1 MNQSPEIDK
10 IAPALRAAMVRMTG
24 VVKDS
29 KNPHFKNDYASLEAV
44 IETSRPVLSEGN
56 MCAIQGVGAFDGRAI
71 AITTRILHDSGQWIE
86 SEASIPL
93 AKLDAQGAGS
103 AITYGRRYALMA
115 MLGLAP
121 VDDDGQ
127 AASAPVAPRQ
137 APQNGLGT
145 EPRDTGPGSIDG
157 IDWWEAQ
164 GSGASPAAAKR
175 DEAMMED
182 AAAART
188 AFRDAQH
195 EDEWHHAVATWG
207 PKIIP
212 MPKAWRSTLRDE
224 ADTAAIR
231 LNIFP
236 ANRKP
241 K

>member
-10 IAPALRAAMVRMTG
+10 ISPALVECLSNLLG
-24 VVKDS
+24 VKKDS

-44 IETSRPVLSEGN
+44 IDHARAQLWAHKLAVL
-56 MCAIQGVGAFDGRAI
+56 QGVGSFDGKAI
-71 AITTRILHDSGQWIE
+71 AITTRILHESGQWIE
-86 SEASIPL
+86 SEAQIPL
-93 AKLDAQGAGS
+93 TKFDAQGAGS

-115 MLGLAP
+115 ALGLAP

>member
-1 MNQSPEIDK
+1 MNQSAEIDK

-93 AKLDAQGAGS
+93 AKIDAQGAGS

-127 AASAPVAPRQ
+127 AASAPTAPRQ
-137 APQNGLGT
+137 APANGLGT
-145 EPRDTGPGSIDG
+145 EKRDTGAGSIDG
-157 IDWWEAQ
+157 KDWY
-164 GSGASPAAAKR
+164 GCSGPGLSPAEAKR
-175 DEAMMED
+175 QGLDKDYDEIRDGLRGALNSDGLGEI
-182 AAAART
+182 ART
-188 AFRDAQH
+188 YAASI
-195 EDEWHHAVATWG
+195 AT
-207 PKIIP
+207 
-212 MPKAWRSTLRDE
+212 MPKAWRTILRDE
-224 ADTAAIR
+224 ADTRHAE
-231 LNIFP
+231 LE
-236 ANRKP
+236 P
-241 K
+241 KK